1 MEPPRPPTPEQS
13 AAARQA
19 EIVRALRKQRDKLA
33 RKLEAVRGDL
43 LEAERAPVH
52 RRHAE
57 ALLAYLRQVPARA
70 TKVTLPDP
78 AEQTHAFEIV
88 LDPAVSPQVNAAR
101 YFKRAAKGER
111 ALAEIPPRIAALE
124 SELHALRR
132 LLERADTARS
142 EAAAR
147 VAIGEPVVIEGP
159 IVEELDAALAALPPA
174 LRAGIARA
182 PRGGGA
188 PARVTAETVA
198 RGAARAPNA
207 RLQPRR
213 YRTREGWD
221 VLIGRNNEG
230 NDYLTHTL
238 ARPEDYWFHVQG
250 SPGSH
255 VVLRRGKGKDE
266 PSKATLAEVASW
278 TAFFSQAR
286 TAGKVPVIWTL
297 KKYVRKPRKSPAG
310 LAQCE
315 REKMILV
322 RPVEPTKESESDSG
336 ETT

>member
-1 MEPPRPPTPEQS
+1 MQPTPTPEQV

-19 EIVRALRKQRDKLA
+19 EILRALKKQRDKLA

-43 LEAERAPVH
+43 AEAERAPLH

-57 ALLAYLRQVPARA
+57 ALLTYLKQVPARA
-70 TKVTLPDP
+70 SSVTLPDP
-78 AEQTHAFEIV
+78 AEQSSTLEVA
-88 LDPAVSPQVNAAR
+88 LDPNLSAQGNVAR
-101 YFKRAAKGER
+101 LFKRAAKGER

-124 SELHALRR
+124 AELHALRL
-132 LLERADTARS
+132 LLERIETARS

-147 VAIGEPVVIEGP
+147 VAIGEAVVIEGA
-159 IVEELDAALAALPPA
+159 VAQAMDLALAALPPA
-174 LRAGIARA
+174 MRAGIARA
-182 PRGGGA
+182 PAGPA
-188 PARVTAETVA
+188 PARVSLESVS

-221 VLIGRNNEG
+221 VLIGRNNDG
-230 NDYLTHTL
+230 NDYLSHTL
-238 ARPEDYWFHVQG
+238 ARPEDYWFHVHG
-250 SPGSH
+250 CPGSH
-255 VVLRRGKGKDE
+255 VVLRRGKGKNE
-266 PSKATLAEVASW
+266 PSKATIAEVASW
-278 TAFFSQAR
+278 AAFFSQAR

-315 REKMILV
+315 RENQVMV
-322 RPVEPTKESESDSG
+322 RPVEPAAGSESDSA
-336 ETT
+336 ETA